1 MKFSYFF
8 IERPIFA
15 AVISIVIMIV
25 GGLAYFSLPIAQYPE
40 VAPPTVIVTA
50 NPRTGPEPN
59 TNSMTW
65 ARNAA
70 TLESKIVL

>member
-1 MKFSYFF
+1 VN
-8 IERPIFA
+8 ID
-15 AVISIVIMIV
+15 
-25 GGLAYFSLPIAQYPE
+25 
-40 VAPPTVIVTA
+40 VAMPTVIVTA